1 MKQPEINTMILGQTG
16 VGKSSLIN
24 YLYGEE
30 KVRTGTGKPVT
41 GRGDFTKISV
51 PSPFKSDVKINIF
64 DSWGLESDKAEDW
77 EAVIDAKLNAELSF
91 DEMVY
96 AIVYCSSYA
105 NDRVQDFEITM
116 LKKLLSKKYK
126 VTIALTKADNSGYET
141 KKTVFRE
148 KYAKELPEYRGD
160 YSVVD
165 ICAQAKPKI
174 GQSEASA
181 RTFGKEELFK
191 ELEKDFLTNFVNV
204 VYVRWTDWKE
214 ESLAKLKD
222 FRKRGVSKIE
232 DFKGGFLDSN
242 RDKAK
247 QIADD
252 LANELKELIDDIQD
266 KIKQAIEDLKTWYE
280 RAAGAF
286 YQGSLKF
293 DEILDENVVKSIVI
307 EFLKGLIFGP
317 SLLIF
322 DKLNFKE
329 RRELKKELLDGL
341 DEAVRAVEDEIREK
355 HRVVENLHADLKRS
369 QMGKNA

>member
-1 MKQPEINTMILGQTG
+1 MKQPEINTLILGQTG

-24 YLYGEE
+24 YLYGADV
-30 KVRTGTGKPVT
+30 VRTGTGKPVT

-51 PSPFKSDVKINIF
+51 PSPIKSNVKINIF

-105 NDRVQDFEITM
+105 NDRVQDFEIKI

-126 VTIALTKADNSGYET
+126 VTIAFTKADNSGYET
-141 KKTVFRE
+141 KKKVFRE
-148 KYAKELPEYRGD
+148 KFAKELAEYRGD

-165 ICAQAKPKI
+165 ICAEAKPKL
-174 GQSEASA
+174 GQNAASA

-204 VYVRWTDWKE
+204 VYARWTDWKN
-214 ESLAKLKD
+214 ESLAKLRD

-242 RDKAK
+242 KDKAK
-247 QIADD
+247 QIADA
-252 LANELKELIDDIQD
+252 LTNELKKLINDIQG
-266 KIKQAIEDLKTWYE
+266 KIKKAIEDLKTWYE
-280 RAAGAF
+280 QAAGAF
-286 YQGSLKF
+286 YQGSLIF
-293 DEILDENVVKSIVI
+293 DGIVDENTVIEILKSVL
-307 EFLKGLIFGP
+307 FGL
-317 SLLIF
+317 SLGIF

-329 RRELKKELLDGL
+329 RRELKKELIDGL
-341 DEAVRAVEDEIREK
+341 DEAVRSVEDNIREK
-355 HRVVENLHADLKRS
+355 HRIVENLRADLKRS
-369 QMGKNA
+369 QMVKNA